1 VKQWRGTLEAESH
14 GLAGGAPTDA
24 PRDAVSGPAI
34 RRGESMATIPPT
46 SPLTLAHWRRSV
58 AALYAVVRAT
68 AERDPAAA
76 AQTFRAARGRMFAE
90 HPESP
95 VPPSRRATWPGAS
108 WFPYDPAWRL
118 TGTVVP
124 EPRGAPIEIPLL
136 ADGVVRCSRVA
147 SIAFTAGAHAATLP
161 IYWFEGYGGGLWL
174 PFTDATNGASTYGG
188 GRYLY
193 DTIKGA
199 DLGDDADRIVLDFN
213 FAYNPSCAYDERW
226 SCPLAPPENRLP
238 FPVAAGERLPP

>member
-1 VKQWRGTLEAESH
+1 M
-14 GLAGGAPTDA
+14 D
-24 PRDAVSGPAI
+24 
-34 RRGESMATIPPT
+34 T
-46 SPLTLAHWRRSV
+46 SPLTLAHWRRTV

-76 AQTFRAARGRMFAE
+76 AVTFRAARDRMFVE
-90 HPESP
+90 HPDSP
-95 VPPSRRATWPGAS
+95 ILPSRRASWPGAS
-108 WFPYDPAWRL
+108 WYPYDPAWRV
-118 TGTVVP
+118 TGTVVA
-124 EPRGAPIEIPLL
+124 EPRGAPMEIPLL
-136 ADGVVRCSRVA
+136 ADGVVRCSRAA
-147 SIAFTAGAHAATLP
+147 SIAFTVEGHAAALP

-174 PFTDATNGASTYGG
+174 PFTDATSGADTYGG

-199 DLGDDADRIVLDFN
+199 DLGADADRVVLDFN

-226 SCPLAPPENRLP
+226 SCPLAPQENRLP